1 VSKKSSSLKVR
12 LFALA
17 ALWNG
22 LALGFSWVALSL
34 LFERHTERQVT
45 ADLIRQGEALVA
57 GISLDATG
65 KPVIAQT
72 LYDPRFSRPA
82 SGLYWFVSGTQGNA
96 RSRSL
101 WDGSW
106 PVLTLARPKTW
117 ESATTKGPFE
127 PAMLRVARTIRP
139 DANGPELLVEVGQD
153 HAVIT
158 EARRDFA
165 RELALFLVLLWSV
178 LTLASVV
185 QVTQGLKP
193 LKGLRARL
201 TGLKADAKARLDA
214 GEHPQEVGP
223 LIQAINALADARS
236 GDMAK
241 ARDRARDLAH
251 ALKTPLTA
259 LKMQVGDLGD
269 TKAQVALQESVSVL
283 NIAVQAELAR
293 AQLAPDARGICL
305 LLPVIERLVR
315 VVGRTPAGATKRF
328 DLAVPEACKLPLTED
343 SAFEVFGALL
353 DNATRHAK
361 SQIKVHAVQ
370 DSGTL
375 TVSVEDD
382 GPGLSE
388 DQSRMAMERGV
399 RLDEAIG
406 TQGLGLAIT
415 RDLISASGGSL
426 VLEISSLGGLAVRL
440 RWVQGDIAHLVSL
453 GT

>member
-1 VSKKSSSLKVR
+1 
-12 LFALA
+12 
-17 ALWNG
+17 
-22 LALGFSWVALSL
+22 
-34 LFERHTERQVT
+34 
-45 ADLIRQGEALVA
+45 
-57 GISLDATG
+57 
-65 KPVIAQT
+65 
-72 LYDPRFSRPA
+72 
-82 SGLYWFVSGTQGNA
+82 
-96 RSRSL
+96 
-101 WDGSW
+101 
-106 PVLTLARPKTW
+106 
-117 ESATTKGPFE
+117 
-127 PAMLRVARTIRP
+127 M
-139 DANGPELLVEVGQD
+139 
-153 HAVIT
+153 
-158 EARRDFA
+158 
-165 RELALFLVLLWSV
+165 
-178 LTLASVV
+178 V

-259 LKMQVGDLGD
+259 LKMQVSDLGD

-328 DLAVPEACKLPLTED
+328 EIEVGEDCLVPLTED
-343 SAFEVFGALL
+343 SAFEVLGALL
-353 DNATRHAK
+353 DNATRHATRL
-361 SQIKVHAVQ
+361 IRVRARVEI
-370 DSGTL
+370 GGL
-375 TVSVEDD
+375 MVSVEDD
-382 GPGLSE
+382 GPGLSQ
-388 DQSRMAMERGV
+388 DQSRMALERGV

-415 RDLISASGGSL
+415 RDLIAASGGTL
-426 VLEISSLGGLAVRL
+426 VLETSDLGGLAVRL
-440 RWVQGDIAHLVSL
+440 AWAQAP
-453 GT
+453 T

>member
-1 VSKKSSSLKVR
+1 MSKRSNSLKVR

-45 ADLIRQGEALVA
+45 AELIRQGEALVA
-57 GISLDATG
+57 GMSMDAAG
-65 KPVIAQT
+65 KPVLGQT
-72 LYDPRFSRPA
+72 LYDPRFTRPA
-82 SGLYWFVSGTQGNA
+82 SGLYWYVSSEKGNL

-101 WDGSW
+101 WDGAW
-106 PVLTLARPKTW
+106 PSLTQAPSRTW
-117 ESATTKGPFE
+117 ESLTTKGPFE

-139 DANGPELLVEVGQD
+139 DAKGPELLIEVGQD

-158 EARRDFA
+158 QARRDFA
-165 RELALFLVLLWSV
+165 QELAFFLLLLWSV
-178 LTLASVV
+178 LTLASLV
-185 QVTQGLKP
+185 QVTQGLQP
-193 LKGLRARL
+193 LAALRARL
-201 TGLKADAKARLDA
+201 TGLKADSKARLES

-236 GDMAK
+236 DDMAR

-269 TKAQVALQESVSVL
+269 AKSQTALQESLSVL

-293 AQLAPDARGICL
+293 AQLAPDARGTCL
-305 LLPVIERLVR
+305 LRPVIERLVR
-315 VVGRTPAGATKRF
+315 VVGRTPAGSSKRF
-328 DLAVPEACKLPLTED
+328 EIEVREDCLVPLTEE
-343 SAFEVFGALL
+343 SAFEVLGALL
-353 DNATRHAK
+353 DNATRHATHL
-361 SQIKVHAVQ
+361 IKVRARVE
-370 DSGTL
+370 GGGLMVT
-375 TVSVEDD
+375 VEDD
-382 GPGLSE
+382 GPGLSQ
-388 DQSRMAMERGV
+388 DQSQMAIERGV

-415 RDLISASGGSL
+415 RDFIAASSGTLI
-426 VLEISSLGGLAVRL
+426 LETSDLGGLAVRL
-440 RWVQGDIAHLVSL
+440 GWAQVP
-453 GT
+453 T